1 MMKRGLIDIS
11 VGIIFTS
18 IVGFLAVIYVVLGY
32 PSVPAIAVLVVID
45 LCSFVHQK
53 VRLRWVLVVLGMP
66 LLIVGAKLLAT
77 QVSIWEAPHPTWTA
91 DGATWKNSGE
101 LAQCAEL
108 VSPVPDQ
115 PVERVNDEQTA
126 GISRHE
132 ASKIANLMILQVDW
146 MYNPANASGSLTWYP
161 SLLQLTLV
169 TAMFPDGEKRLA
181 WYAPIETNVGYHGSS
196 AVLAIA
202 YIDAQSGKPL
212 MLITGMSVRLIPG
225 DYAKP
230 NGCPP
235 LAENTDL
242 QDWIVQQYWAAFLLV
257 AYLWLVMLMN
267 WIKR

>member
-1 MMKRGLIDIS
+1 MKRGPIDII
-11 VGIIFTS
+11 VGIVFTS
-18 IVGFLAVIYVVLGY
+18 IVGFLALIYVALGY
-32 PSVPAIAVLVVID
+32 PSVLAIAVLAVID
-45 LCSFVHQK
+45 LRSFARRQ
-53 VRLRWVLVVLGMP
+53 VRLGWALIILGIP
-66 LLIVGAKLLAT
+66 LLAAGAKPLTT
-77 QVSIWEAPHPTWTA
+77 QLSIWEAPYPIWTS
-91 DGATWKNSGE
+91 DGATRKNGGE

-115 PVERVNDEQTA
+115 PVERVIDEQST
-126 GISRHE
+126 GISRNE

-146 MYNPANASGSLTWYP
+146 MHNAANASGSLTWYP
-161 SLLQLTLV
+161 SLFQLTLV

-181 WYAPIETNVGYHGSS
+181 WYAPIRTNVGYHGSS

-235 LAENTDL
+235 LAENADL
-242 QDWIVQQYWAAFLLV
+242 QDWIVQQYWAAILLV
-257 AYLWLVMLMN
+257 AYLWLVMLLN
-267 WIKR
+267 WIRR